1 MGLQMVQKLEERPP
15 FVRFEVRAEE
25 DRAASLE
32 AGHYVGKDIHFA
44 LITPMGSKDCIERK
58 ADEWFD
64 KLKQDVAEGRCPK
77 EWFNGF
83 REAYKDWCEG
93 RETPVSGTPITDW
106 PPASPAQVKSLISL
120 HIRTVEDLASA
131 NEEVLG
137 RLGMGGRALK
147 QRAVDWLASAG
158 SAGKTSAMLSSL
170 QAANADLTTRNQQLE
185 AQLKELAARV
195 EALAPA
201 PASRKL

>member
-1 MGLQMVQKLEERPP
+1 MVQKLEERPP

-32 AGHYVGKDIHFA
+32 AGHYVGRDVHYA

-58 ADEWFD
+58 ADEWFE
-64 KLKQDVAEGRCPK
+64 KLRGDVAEGRCPK

-93 RETPVSGTPITDW
+93 RETPISGTPITDW
-106 PPASPAQVKSLISL
+106 PPASPAQVKSLLSL

-147 QRAVDWLASAG
+147 QRAVDWLASA
-158 SAGKTSAMLSSL
+158 SSSGKVS
-170 QAANADLTTRNQQLE
+170 ADLTALRAANENLTARNQQLE
-185 AQLKELAARV
+185 QQLKDLSAKV
-195 EALAPA
+195 EALATPSGG
-201 PASRKL
+201 SRKL